1 MPLSVGDKL
10 GPYEI
15 LAPIGAGG
23 MGEVWKARDTRLDR
37 IVALKISKA
46 QFSERFERE
55 ARSIAALNH
64 PHICQL
70 YDVGPNYLVMEFVE
84 GPPLKGPLPL
94 EKAVEYAGQIL
105 EALDAAH
112 RKGITH
118 RDLKPANILFTK
130 QGIKLLDF
138 GLAKQAI
145 SLKDDAPTIAALS
158 VEGQIAGTLQYM
170 APEQL
175 QGKDADARSDI
186 FSFGCVLYEMLSG
199 ARAFGGSSAASV
211 IASILEREP
220 EPLKTAPPLD
230 RVIRKCLMK
239 DPDERLQNA

>member
-1 MPLSVGDKL
+1 MTISSGTRL

-15 LAPIGAGG
+15 VSPIGAGG

-64 PHICQL
+64 SHICQL

-84 GPPLKGPLPL
+84 GPPLKGPLPV
-94 EKAVEYAGQIL
+94 EKAAEYAGQIL
-105 EALDAAH
+105 DALDAAH

-118 RDLKPANILFTK
+118 RDLKPANILVTK

-145 SLKDDAPTIAALS
+145 SLKHDAPTVAALS
-158 VEGQIAGTLQYM
+158 VEGQIG
-170 APEQL
+170 
-175 QGKDADARSDI
+175 
-186 FSFGCVLYEMLSG
+186 
-199 ARAFGGSSAASV
+199 RAS
-211 IASILEREP
+211 
-220 EPLKTAPPLD
+220 
-230 RVIRKCLMK
+230 
-239 DPDERLQNA
+239 